1 MPFVSY
7 VFQFGAFYVVGVNR
21 ASSFKVHPFFFLHT
35 NSSNKIVNSTGS
47 SKPCAVHLKKNVN
60 NFCYNV
66 FATLKSVIY
75 RYFWTMITPQNRAKD
90 IKLLEL

>member
-1 MPFVSY
+1 MTPHAFCIN
-7 VFQFGAFYVVGVNR
+7 FGAFYVMGVNR
-21 ASSFKVHPFFFLHT
+21 ASSFLVHTFFLHT
-35 NSSNKIVNSTGS
+35 NSSNEIVNYTGS
-47 SKPCAVHLKKNVN
+47 SRPYAVHLKKNVS